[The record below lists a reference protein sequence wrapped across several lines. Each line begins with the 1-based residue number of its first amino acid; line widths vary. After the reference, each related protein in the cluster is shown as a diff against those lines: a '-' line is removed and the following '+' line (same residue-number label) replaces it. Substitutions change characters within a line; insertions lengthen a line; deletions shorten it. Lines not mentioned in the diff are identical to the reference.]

1 MSVDIKVPS
10 LGESVTEATIAR
22 WYKSIGDSVSID
34 EPLLELETD
43 KVTLEVPAPVSGQL
57 TDIKVKDGDTVEVGA
72 ILGAIAEGAVA
83 SEKAPDPQPTIE
95 TIKEEPIVEKPKA
108 EEVKEVETIKEP
120 ASVSNELSPAVRKIV
135 AENNIDINKIN
146 PSGKNGRITKEDAL
160 SSISSQSTETVSPS
174 KPKATNSNQTTERV
188 TMSRLRKTIAKRLKD
203 AQNTAAILTTFN
215 EVDMTELI
223 KVRNEYKE
231 FFEKKHGVKLG
242 FMSFFVKACITALKE
257 IPEVNAEI
265 EGDDVI
271 YKNYYNIGVAV
282 GTDQGLVVPVIKNA
296 DELIVADI
304 EKEIASLGKKARDGK
319 LSISDMQDGTFTISN
334 GGVYGS
340 LMSTP
345 ILNPPQSGVLGMHK
359 IQERPIAID
368 GEIAIR
374 PMMYLALSYDHRLI
388 DGKAAVT
395 FLVRV
400 KESLEDPRRI
410 LLSV

>member
-1 MSVDIKVPS
+1 MSIDIKVPS

-72 ILGAIAEGAVA
+72 ILGVIAEGAVGT
-83 SEKAPDPQPTIE
+83 EKAPDPQPTIE
-95 TIKEEPIVEKPKA
+95 TIEDEPVVEKPKA

-160 SSISSQSTETVSPS
+160 SSIPSQSTETVSPS

-282 GTDQGLVVPVIKNA
+282 GTDQGLVVPVVKNA

>member
-1 MSVDIKVPS
+1 MSIDIKVPS

-72 ILGAIAEGAVA
+72 ILGVIAEGAVGT
-83 SEKAPDPQPTIE
+83 EKAPDPQPTIE
-95 TIKEEPIVEKPKA
+95 TIEDEPIVEKPKA

-160 SSISSQSTETVSPS
+160 SSIPSQSTETVSPS
-174 KPKATNSNQTTERV
+174 KLKATNSNQTTERV

-282 GTDQGLVVPVIKNA
+282 GTDQGLVVPVVKNA

>member
-1 MSVDIKVPS
+1 MSIDIKVPS

-22 WYKSIGDSVSID
+22 WYKNVGDSVAID
-34 EPLLELETD
+34 EPLLEIETD
-43 KVTLEVPAPVSGQL
+43 KVTLEVPAPATGQL
-57 TDIKVKDGDTVEVGA
+57 SDIKVNDGDTVEVGA
-72 ILGAIAEGAVA
+72 ILGSIIEGAAATAEKKVEATTEKEVVIDKPIAEV
-83 SEKAPDPQPTIE
+83 SKPIELPEIE
-95 TIKEEPIVEKPKA
+95 TTKVSE
-108 EEVKEVETIKEP
+108 
-120 ASVSNELSPAVRKIV
+120 VSNELSPAVRKIV
-135 AENNIDINKIN
+135 AENNININEIS

-160 SSISSQSTETVSPS
+160 NSL
-174 KPKATNSNQTTERV
+174 SNQASRDEPNKSSVPAENDKLTERV

-215 EVDMTELI
+215 EVDMSELI
-223 KVRNEYKE
+223 KVRSEYKE

-265 EGDDVI
+265 ENDDII

-282 GTDQGLVVPVIKNA
+282 GTDQGLVVPVVRNA
-296 DELIVADI
+296 DQLIVADI
-304 EKEIASLGKKARDGK
+304 EKEIANLGKKARDGK

-345 ILNPPQSGVLGMHK
+345 IINPPQAGVLGMHK
-359 IQERPIAID
+359 IQQRPIAID
-368 GEIAIR
+368 GEVVVR